1 LASLLKTA
9 EELKVKGLAEVSW
22 RTEEAQQ
29 TATVAK
35 TEEED
40 EPGNKRRRMVS
51 SPAFRPRVTNVMGGV
66 SAMGK
71 HNAANFLDI
80 SMVSL
85 VLILIYE
92 MLILILCSNK
102 MRIMELAWVKTLD
115 LTMKLSNR
123 TEWTWRIQCRAMDP
137 TVALWI

>member
-22 RTEEAQQ
+22 RTEEAQ
-29 TATVAK
+29 TATPVAK
-35 TEEED
+35 TEEDD

-80 SMVSL
+80 SMVSF
-85 VLILIYE
+85 VYCVHFFIG
-92 MLILILCSNK
+92 C
-102 MRIMELAWVKTLD
+102 
-115 LTMKLSNR
+115 
-123 TEWTWRIQCRAMDP
+123 
-137 TVALWI
+137 

>member
-1 LASLLKTA
+1 M
-9 EELKVKGLAEVSW
+9 KGLAEVSW
-22 RTEEAQQ
+22 RTDEAQAASV
-29 TATVAK
+29 TKA
-35 TEEED
+35 EEED

-85 VLILIYE
+85 NTGHLIDG
-92 MLILILCSNK
+92 N
-102 MRIMELAWVKTLD
+102 
-115 LTMKLSNR
+115 
-123 TEWTWRIQCRAMDP
+123 
-137 TVALWI
+137 

>member
-1 LASLLKTA
+1 MASLLKTA

-22 RTEEAQQ
+22 RTEEAQ

-35 TEEED
+35 TEEDD

-85 VLILIYE
+85 VYY
-92 MLILILCSNK
+92 
-102 MRIMELAWVKTLD
+102 V
-115 LTMKLSNR
+115 
-123 TEWTWRIQCRAMDP
+123 QFF
-137 TVALWI
+137 VGY